1 MEMTAHVSYV
11 RGSLGPAIGLMTIG
25 GICAAELRDS
35 AEVHFRQG
43 RANLDPNFG
52 GNGQRLD
59 SMKRK
64 LRADSRLRV
73 KSVRVTGSASPEGSV
88 AINRSLSHRRADAII
103 SSLGLP
109 DSIASF
115 NYIGRDWAGLARM
128 VEADDQTPSRSEVLS
143 LLREINSS
151 LSAGEPDNA
160 ANLQRLKSVGGGV
173 PYAYMY
179 SRMFPSLRF
188 SRLSVEFEPQIRPMI
203 VNAGVPSYIGPDIR
217 VTESPIFL
225 PEPARD
231 SRKPFYMA
239 LKTNM
244 LYDALAVP
252 NVGIEFYVGRNWS
265 LTGDWTYA
273 WWDKDS
279 SHRYWRVYGGT
290 VGVRRWFGR
299 AARRK
304 PLTGHHLGVNAG
316 AVTFDF
322 EWGGKG
328 YMGGKPGR
336 NLWDRCMATASVEY
350 GYSLPVGRR
359 LNTDFTL
366 GVGYVGGKVV
376 DYVPDGDRYLWQQT
390 RHVNWFGPT
399 KAEVALVWLIGH
411 GNYNKRGGLK

>member
-1 MEMTAHVSYV
+1 MLAV
-11 RGSLGPAIGLMTIG
+11 GLMSAGSIY
-25 GICAAELRDS
+25 AAESHDS
-35 AEVHFRQG
+35 VEVLFRQG
-43 RANLDPNFG
+43 RANLDPDFG
-52 GNGQRLD
+52 GNGVRLD
-59 SMKRK
+59 SIMQK
-64 LRADSRLRV
+64 LRTDSRLRV

-88 AINRSLSHRRADAII
+88 TINRKLSHRRADAII
-103 SSLGLP
+103 SALGLD

-128 VEADDQTPSRSEVLS
+128 VEADEQTPSRGEVLS

-160 ANLQRLKSVGGGV
+160 ANLQRLKSVAGGV

-188 SRLSVEFEPQIRPMI
+188 SRLCVDYEPQIRPMI
-203 VNAGVPSYIGPDIR
+203 VTAGVPSLKSMEPEICVID
-217 VTESPIFL
+217 SPLSL

-231 SRKPFYMA
+231 IRKPFYMA

-252 NVGIEFYVGRNWS
+252 NVGVEFYVGRNWS
-265 LTGDWTYA
+265 VTGDWTYA
-273 WWDKDS
+273 WWNKDS
-279 SHRYWRVYGGT
+279 RHRYWRIYGGT

-299 AARRK
+299 AAERK
-304 PLTGHHLGVNAG
+304 PLTGHHVGLNAG
-316 AVTFDF
+316 VVTFDF

-328 YMGGKPGR
+328 YMGGKPGH

-350 GYSLPVGRR
+350 GYSLPVSRR
-359 LNTDFTL
+359 LNIDFSL

-376 DYVPDGDRYLWQQT
+376 DYIPSGDSYLWQRT

-411 GNYNKRGGLK
+411 GNYNRKGGLK